1 MSDFPQEDRAALPPV
16 MREVDIEEHLG
27 DGLDPSLVFQD
38 STGEVMRLGDFF
50 DGKKPIL
57 LILAYFRCPMLC
69 GLVLRGTVTGLSKL
83 PFRLGDDYRALTVS
97 FDPRDTPA
105 EAAHKKE
112 TTLAD
117 MPQGSHGPSWPFLV
131 GQVAQ
136 IRSLADTLGFRFAY
150 DARTE
155 QYAHPAAVFV
165 LTPQGRI
172 SRYLYG
178 TDPSPRDLRLALV
191 EAASG
196 KIGTIVD
203 RILLTCY
210 RYDPATRRF
219 GPFIRGF
226 MRIGATMILAA
237 VAVLMVALFRADRM
251 RRLRV
256 RGSQ

>member
-1 MSDFPQEDRAALPPV
+1 V
-16 MREVDIEEHLG
+16 
-27 DGLDPSLVFQD
+27 
-38 STGEVMRLGDFF
+38 RLGDFF
-50 DGKKPIL
+50 DGQKPIL

-69 GLVLRGTVTGLSKL
+69 GLVLHGTVAGLSKL

-105 EAAHKKE
+105 EAARKKE
-112 TTLAD
+112 STLAG
-117 MPQGSHGPSWPFLV
+117 MPPGSHATSWPFLI
-131 GQVAQ
+131 GPAEQ
-136 IRSLADTLGFRFAY
+136 IRALADSLGFRFAY

-178 TDPSPRDLRLALV
+178 TDPTPRDLRLALV
-191 EAASG
+191 EAAAG
-196 KIGTIVD
+196 RIGTIVD

-210 RYDPATRRF
+210 RFDPATRRF

-226 MRIGATMILAA
+226 MRIGAVMILGT
-237 VAVLMVALFRADRM
+237 VTVLLAALFRAERM
-251 RRLRV
+251 RRARAQ
-256 RGSQ
+256 GAP

>member
-1 MSDFPQEDRAALPPV
+1 

-38 STGEVMRLGDFF
+38 STGKVVRLGDFF
-50 DGKKPIL
+50 DGQKPIL
-57 LILAYFRCPMLC
+57 LTLAYFRCPMLC
-69 GLVLRGTVTGLSKL
+69 GLVLHGTVAGLSKL

-105 EAAHKKE
+105 EAARKKE
-112 TTLAD
+112 STLAG
-117 MPQGSHGPSWPFLV
+117 MPPGSQAASWPFLV
-131 GQVAQ
+131 GPTEQ
-136 IRSLADTLGFRFAY
+136 IRMLADSLGFRFAY

-178 TDPSPRDLRLALV
+178 TDPTPRDLRLALV
-191 EAASG
+191 EAAAG
-196 KIGTIVD
+196 RIGTIVD

-210 RYDPATRRF
+210 RFDPATRRF

-226 MRIGATMILAA
+226 MRIGAVMILGT
-237 VAVLMVALFRADRM
+237 VTVLLAALFRAERM
-251 RRLRV
+251 RRARAQ
-256 RGSQ
+256 GAP